1 MNGKQ
6 ITMAV
11 LDSSL
16 PAVLAE
22 RAATIPHETAYTFI
36 DYEVDPAGHAES
48 LTWSEVHQRALVV
61 AEDLSLSG
69 SIGDRAAILAPQGLD
84 YIVALFGALQAGFI
98 AVPLPVP
105 YFGVLD
111 ERVSSA
117 LRESTPAVILTTSSA
132 AGEVAKYATGQN
144 ARNSPFV
151 LEVDSL
157 DLSASVEFDAT
168 RYSHPKE
175 AFIQYTS
182 GSTGDPS
189 GVVVSHRNVIA
200 NERQIVTDYFD
211 KSAELPDATIV
222 SWAPFYHDM
231 GLLMG
236 ICAPLVCETKSILF
250 SPMGFL
256 QRPARWM
263 QLLAKTGEAFSAA
276 PNFALELATR
286 RTSDQD
292 MAGLDLGGVVAIIN
306 GAERVHAATIRRFN
320 DRFSRFNLKDTV
332 IRPSYGLAE
341 ATVYVATPEPGRAAR
356 TVLFD
361 SEKLS
366 NGQAIPCDTADGDG
380 GVALVSHGVQRS
392 TMVRVVDPET
402 MIENPAGTVG
412 EIWVHGEIVTLGYWR
427 RPDKTESV
435 FGARLVNPTPG
446 TPVEPWLRTGD
457 LGVIYD
463 NELFI
468 TGRIKDLLIL
478 DGSNHYPDDIEA
490 TVQEM
495 TGGRVA
501 AIAVGREETEDLVVI
516 VELKNRGTT
525 DAEFEDKLRSI
536 KREITSAITKAHRVR
551 VADLVPVSPG
561 SIPITTSG
569 KIRRSACLE
578 LCRRNGFV
586 RLDA

>member
-1 MNGKQ
+1 
-6 ITMAV
+6 MAV

-22 RAATIPHETAYTFI
+22 RAATLPLETAYTFV

-61 AEDLSLSG
+61 AEELSLGG

-84 YIVALFGALQAGFI
+84 YIVALFGALQAGLI

-111 ERVSSA
+111 ERVASA
-117 LRESTPAVILTTSSA
+117 LRDCTPAVILTTSSA
-132 AGEVAKYATGQN
+132 AGEVAKYTLGQN
-144 ARNSPFV
+144 ARNSPSV
-151 LEVDSL
+151 VEVDSL
-157 DLSASVEFDAT
+157 DLSASVAFDAA
-168 RYSHPKE
+168 RSAHPKE

-200 NERQIVTDYFD
+200 NERQIVSDYFE
-211 KSAELPDATIV
+211 KSADLSDVTIV

-236 ICAPLVCETKSILF
+236 ICGPLVGDAKSILF

-256 QRPARWM
+256 QRPARWL
-263 QLLAKTGEAFSAA
+263 QLMASCRQAFSAA
-276 PNFALELATR
+276 PNFALELAVR

-341 ATVYVATPEPGRAAR
+341 ATVYVATPEPGRPAR
-356 TVLFD
+356 TILFD
-361 SEKLS
+361 YEKLS
-366 NGQAIPCDTADGDG
+366 NGRATPCDTADGEG

-412 EIWVHGEIVTLGYWR
+412 EIWVHGEIVTMGYWR
-427 RPDKTESV
+427 RPDKNEAV
-435 FGARLVNPTPG
+435 FRARLVNPTPG
-446 TPVEPWLRTGD
+446 TPAEPWLRTGD

-501 AIAVGREETEDLVVI
+501 AIAVAREETEDLVVI
-516 VELKNRGTT
+516 VEHKNRGTT
-525 DAEFEDKLRSI
+525 DAEVQDKLRSI
-536 KREITSAITKAHRVR
+536 KHEITSAITKAHRVR
-551 VADLVPVSPG
+551 VADLVLVSPG

-578 LCRRNGFV
+578 LYPRNGFV
-586 RLDA
+586 RLDAKLAIST

>member
-1 MNGKQ
+1 
-6 ITMAV
+6 MAV
-11 LDSSL
+11 VDSSL
-16 PAVLAE
+16 PALLAE
-22 RAATIPHETAYTFI
+22 RAATLPHETAYTFI
-36 DYEVDPAGHAES
+36 DYEVDPAGYAES

-84 YIVALFGALQAGFI
+84 YIVALFGTLQAGFI

-105 YFGVLD
+105 FSGVLD
-111 ERVSSA
+111 ERVASA
-117 LRESTPAVILTTSSA
+117 LRDCTPAVILTTSSA
-132 AGEVAKYATGQN
+132 AGEVAKYTSGQN
-144 ARNSPFV
+144 ARNSLFV
-151 LEVDSL
+151 VEVDSL
-157 DLSASVEFDAT
+157 DMDAAVEFDAT

-182 GSTGDPS
+182 GSTGEPS

-200 NERQIVTDYFD
+200 NERQIISDYFE
-211 KSAELPDATIV
+211 KSAQLSDVTIV

-236 ICAPLVCETKSILF
+236 ICGPLVCESKSILF

-256 QRPARWM
+256 QRPARWL
-263 QLLAKTGEAFSAA
+263 QLLANSRQVFSAA

-341 ATVYVATPEPGRAAR
+341 ATVYVATPEPGRPAR
-356 TVLFD
+356 TILFD
-361 SEKLS
+361 YEKLS
-366 NGQAIPCDTADGDG
+366 NGQATPCDTADGDG

-392 TMVRVVDPET
+392 TMVRLVDPET

-412 EIWVHGEIVTLGYWR
+412 EIWVHGEIVTMGYWR

-446 TPVEPWLRTGD
+446 TPAEPWLRTGD

-501 AIAVGREETEDLVVI
+501 AIAVDKEETEDLVVI

-525 DAEFEDKLRSI
+525 DAEYHDKLCSI
-536 KREITSAITKAHRVR
+536 KREITSAVTRAHRVR
-551 VADLVPVSPG
+551 IADLVLVSPG

-569 KIRRSACLE
+569 KVRRSACVE
-578 LCRRNGFV
+578 PYRRNGFV
-586 RLDA
+586 RLDAQGEPGPQ